1 MCIPSRLTL
10 QRWVSR
16 CVRGTPHQ
24 AMRVRPTVGWE
35 YCGRTETPKAGDST
49 YILCTLRAIIKSL
62 HHRVAF
68 SRVFTPPA
76 PLPLLVELCKNLL
89 FTLAILN
96 KIKLSR
102 CLFSCSIFF
111 LQEGDSVNVNVTGPG
126 ATLALGLMFMKT
138 NNSYVLNQ

>member
-68 SRVFTPPA
+68 SRVFTPRP
-76 PLPLLVELCKNLL
+76 PFP
-89 FTLAILN
+89 FWLN
-96 KIKLSR
+96 CVKTFYSLWRYSIKYSSR
-102 CLFSCSIFF
+102 DLFSHAVFFF